1 MKRVFCICF
10 FLSFALASCA
20 PGSNITLPPDMTLVP
35 GTDIPQQ
42 VATYI
47 ANAFTQ
53 TAAPSATDT
62 PYVAGSITPV
72 GTEAG
77 SSPGATSLIL
87 YQSSTLGIQFSYPAS
102 WYRQEMPE
110 AVVVASFEP
119 TNRPLESDW
128 SYETTRMQFG
138 FKVFVTPPG
147 SFDEWIE
154 SARQTATVN
163 QLAILEE
170 ERFAIA
176 NQPAHRLHLV
186 SSSGNGVDQVLS
198 ILDGRYIEITMEGN
212 YQNNLARAV
221 LNSIQP
227 YSSSGLKP
235 VDYQFPAAGICSN
248 AEGDPTNIIL
258 GTDGGGIPLAG
269 RCLTVQPWQR
279 IRLVNQANVP
289 FAYKFG
295 DFIFNLPIGGDLLLD
310 KPVGQYLSAGV
321 HTLPRGPELWLA
333 ESLPPSTVTP
343 IPTMP
348 GPFRNYSNTE
358 VGYSLTVPPGWNV
371 DEYGLSNPNKEVVF
385 VPGNSEPFVAYL
397 NILLDFRTLDQV
409 KNLYAQSVP
418 DAVFEDVV
426 FNGYPGIKYTHT
438 HQGNIWR
445 VEYFI
450 PHQGKLLLLMT
461 DRPNDGDVQ
470 QMLGSIRL
478 TSSTTT
484 TEVTLADNGA
494 TFHLHVGDRIWLNL
508 DSGYDWSVSF
518 GNPTVVGGAEY
529 LYAYALSS
537 GVSSVTAFGNPKCVN
552 ATPPCLSPSLM
563 FSITVVV
570 Q

>member
-1 MKRVFCICF
+1 MKKIFCICF
-10 FLSFALASCA
+10 LLSFTLASCA
-20 PGSNITLPPDMTLVP
+20 PGSSITLPPDMTLVP

-42 VATYI
+42 VATYV
-47 ANAFTQ
+47 ANALTQ
-53 TAAPSATDT
+53 TAAPSATAT
-62 PYVAGSITPV
+62 PYFVESTPPV

-77 SSPGATSLIL
+77 SSSGATSLIL
-87 YQSSTLGIQFSYPAS
+87 YQSSTLGIQFGYPAT

-110 AVVVASFEP
+110 GVIVASFEP
-119 TNRPLESDW
+119 SNRPSESDW
-128 SYETTRMQFG
+128 TYETTLMQFG

-154 SARQTATVN
+154 SARQAAVAN
-163 QLAILEE
+163 QLTILEE

-176 NQPAHRLHLV
+176 NQPAHRLTLI
-186 SSSGNGVDQVLS
+186 SSSGKVVNQVLTV
-198 ILDGRYIEITMEGN
+198 LDGRYIEINVEGD
-212 YQNNLARAV
+212 YQNNLARTV
-221 LNSIQP
+221 LESIQP
-227 YSSSGLKP
+227 YLSSGLKP
-235 VDYQFPAAGICSN
+235 IDSQFPAAGICGE
-248 AEGDPTNIIL
+248 A
-258 GTDGGGIPLAG
+258 
-269 RCLTVQPWQR
+269 
-279 IRLVNQANVP
+279 
-289 FAYKFG
+289 
-295 DFIFNLPIGGDLLLD
+295 
-310 KPVGQYLSAGV
+310 VGE
-321 HTLPRGPELWLA
+321 ELWVA
-333 ESLPPSTVTP
+333 EALPTSTVTP

-426 FNGYPGIKYTHT
+426 FNGYPGIKYTYT

-450 PHQGKLLLLMT
+450 PHQGRLLLLMT

-484 TEVTLADNGA
+484 TEITLADNGA

-518 GNPTVVGGAEY
+518 GDPTVVSGAEY